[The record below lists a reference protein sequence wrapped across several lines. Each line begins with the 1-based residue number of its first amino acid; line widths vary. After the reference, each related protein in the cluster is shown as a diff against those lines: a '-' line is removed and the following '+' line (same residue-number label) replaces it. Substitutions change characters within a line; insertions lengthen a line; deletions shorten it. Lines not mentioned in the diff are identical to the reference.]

1 MKTHLI
7 PENIKIPENFI
18 IVLTKMMP
26 DIKNITPKDV
36 TSVSYLNPLVLQK
49 NEGYIIFVEI
59 KVTNNRNIMDRDHYS
74 DEITKLFHATYPD
87 YRFVKFAVVSI
98 SVEWEPTIEDKFKML
113 FCENSK

>member
-36 TSVSYLNPLVLQK
+36 TSVSYLNPFDLQK

-74 DEITKLFHATYPD
+74 DEITTLFHTTYPD
-87 YRFVKFAVVSI
+87 YRFVKFQVASI
-98 SVEWEPTIEDKFKML
+98 SVEWEPTIDEKFKML
-113 FCENSK
+113 FFEN